1 LVIGDNCSI
10 SSGVQIYTHD
20 TVKWALTGGKNR
32 KQGSQVRIGN
42 NCYIGPLSVIS
53 MGQKIGK
60 CCVIGALSFVNSII
74 PPNSIVYGIPG
85 KVVGKVRIKGKN
97 VKFDYYDSNNESNS

>member
-1 LVIGDNCSI
+1 MVIGDNCSI
-10 SSGVQIYTHD
+10 SAGVQIYTHD
-20 TVKWALTGGKNR
+20 TVKWAITGGR
-32 KQGSQVRIGN
+32 SGKQTGGVKIGN
-42 NCYIGPLSVIS
+42 DCYIGPLSVIS

-60 CCVIGALSFVNSII
+60 CCVVGALSFVNSII

-97 VKFDYYDSNNESNS
+97 VKFEYHSNFPI